1 MTSYK
6 VLKITDFKFSEF
18 QTLIGIITPELANE
32 LLKLNMENNRGISQ
46 ATVNKYAREM
56 GEGQWLIS
64 DPIKFSIGGEL
75 VDGQHRLSAVIKSGT
90 PQTFVIILGYPKESA
105 EVLDQGKKRSAV
117 DIACI
122 RGDSLARTDISIMRI
137 IYDMANNPTGNGHV
151 PVLPARNVASLCA
164 IYKARL
170 DFAGSY
176 SGKKNAIRYAPVLA
190 VVFAAYPYENHQRLL
205 EFLECWHSGVVVKGT
220 GDNAAIALRNTL
232 NNVARNGGRTA
243 RMDAYAKT
251 QSALK
256 SFLYNKSREHVRGTS
271 KLIWSLDDF
280 KHENAIKQIKEFDAQ
295 CLTTMPES

>member
-6 VLKITDFKFSEF
+6 VLSITDFNFSQF

-32 LLKLNMENNRGISQ
+32 LLKLNMENNRGIAT

-64 DPIKFSIGGEL
+64 DPIKFSVGGEL
-75 VDGQHRLSAVIKSGT
+75 VDGQHRLNAVIKSGL

-105 EVLDQGKKRSAV
+105 EVLDQGKKRNAR

-122 RGDSLARTDISIMRI
+122 RGHKIGNVDVSVVRM
-137 IYDMANNPTGNGHV
+137 IYSMANNPTGNCHS
-151 PVLPARNVASLCA
+151 PVLPSRNVASLCA
-164 IYKARL
+164 IYKDRL

-190 VVFAAYPYENHQRLL
+190 SVFAAYPYENHQRLL

-232 NNVARNGGRTA
+232 DILARSGGRHV
-243 RMDAYAKT
+243 RIDAYGKA

-256 SFLYNKSREHVRGTS
+256 SFLSNKSLEHVRGTS
-271 KLIWSLDDF
+271 KLIWNLDEFKYESLIQ
-280 KHENAIKQIKEFDAQ
+280 KIKEFDA
-295 CLTTMPES
+295 L